1 MNSLER
7 EIVDKIKQ
15 EYLFHIDN
23 EYENDIFF
31 YDMHF
36 GDVIDCVVGF
46 FYDNN
51 YNHNNYKRIVET
63 IGTFHILSSIKYDYN
78 IYDSLRFDEGHFY
91 FDLLYSYIHLRYSSD
106 INLFVKEKHT
116 HWKRLH
122 YNRFLQQSNLPN
134 EICSKIREHL

>member
-1 MNSLER
+1 MNSLEH

-31 YDMHF
+31 YDMPF
-36 GDVIDCVVGF
+36 GDVIDCVVLE
-46 FYDNN
+46 FYD
-51 YNHNNYKRIVET
+51 YNHKRIVET
-63 IGTFHILSSIKYDYN
+63 IGTFHILFSIKSDYN
-78 IYDSLRFDEGHFY
+78 IYNSLRFDEGHFY

-122 YNRFLQQSNLPN
+122 YNRYLQQSNLPN
-134 EICSKIREHL
+134 EICSKIRERL